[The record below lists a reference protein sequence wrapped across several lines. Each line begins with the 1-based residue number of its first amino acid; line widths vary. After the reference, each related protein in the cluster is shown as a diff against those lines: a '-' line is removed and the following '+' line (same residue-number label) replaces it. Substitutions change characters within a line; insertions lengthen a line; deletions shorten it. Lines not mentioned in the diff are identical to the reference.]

1 MIGSGLKK
9 QRRGL
14 NAHSA
19 AAHYMIWYIV
29 FSASSAIGT
38 TAARKNSTGI
48 AIMAAAKI
56 KEILALVNIAGLL
69 AGGGTMLAGCS
80 ADRSPDADPAESIQK
95 ESGRSEKQD
104 GINQGTG
111 EIGPAGGKK
120 IRGKSG

>member
-1 MIGSGLKK
+1 
-9 QRRGL
+9 
-14 NAHSA
+14 
-19 AAHYMIWYIV
+19 MIWYIV
-29 FSASSAIGT
+29 FSASSATGT

-48 AIMAAAKI
+48 AIS
-56 KEILALVNIAGLL
+56 
-69 AGGGTMLAGCS
+69 S